1 MTQTR
6 TIWTDSARRLDAPTA
21 LGAMPV
27 VVAEPEGRPDGTVLL
42 VHGRNGAPG
51 QPQIAEIADAYLARG
66 WRVAAPE
73 LPNSAALPM
82 SGPPEQVTFAG
93 HTDAAAGVWAWVAQQ
108 WPDAPRGLAGHS
120 LGGFAIAHLASASPD
135 THHVL
140 AVSPP
145 MSGRVLL
152 RARGDGAI
160 CDRGRPARV
169 TALFRRDADGGCR
182 TRAEQRDSAP
192 CGRDRRGGRADPLAR
207 CPRLFRGS
215 GERALLCRPAERASL
230 PGGRGMR
237 PHVRRRAFGAWG
249 RGWMHLIRAG
259 SRRSGW
265 PRPAPCAMPV
275 PPPI

>member
-6 TIWTDSARRLDAPTA
+6 TIWTDSARRLDTPTA
-21 LGAMPV
+21 LGAIPV

-152 RARGDGAI
+152 RAREAMGPSAVEAARRESPLYFVEMQTADAE
-160 CDRGRPARV
+160 PALNRV
-169 TALFRRDADGGCR
+169 TAPLAVVTGEVDGLIPLPDA
-182 TRAEQRDSAP
+182 RAYFAAAANGRFFAALPNAHHCPAGEA
-192 CGRDRRGGRADPLAR
+192 CGRMFAA
-207 CPRLFRGS
+207 
-215 GERALLCRPAERASL
+215 ALSALGVGDGCT
-230 PGGRGMR
+230 
-237 PHVRRRAFGAWG
+237 
-249 RGWMHLIRAG
+249 
-259 SRRSGW
+259 
-265 PRPAPCAMPV
+265 
-275 PPPI
+275 